1 MRILSIGNSFSQ
13 DAQRYL
19 NKTAKESGIDIE
31 SVNLMIGGCSL
42 ERHYRNMLSKAKDY
56 ELEFNGSFTG
66 FRTSLEEGLLA
77 GHFDVV
83 TLQQVSQLAPKFDTF
98 VPYIFELAAL
108 VRKYAPKAKLIIH
121 QTWSYED
128 GSQRLCEE
136 LKYKKSEDMLS
147 DVVGAYKKAAEL
159 ISADGIIPSGEM
171 MMKLHKSGIEKVHRD
186 TFHASLGLGRYALS
200 LLWMRMLTGKSA
212 EGNNFSAFD
221 VPVSDEQRRIAHQV
235 VDSFEPL
242 KF

>member
-19 NKTAKESGIDIE
+19 HEAANATGIKID
-31 SVNLMIGGCSL
+31 SVNLMIGGCPI
-42 ERHYRNMLSKAKDY
+42 ERHYKNMLSGEKAY
-56 ELEFNGSFTG
+56 ELEFNGISTG
-66 FRTSLEEGLLA
+66 FHVSLEEALLA
-77 GHFDVV
+77 GAWDFI
-83 TLQQVSQLAPKFDTF
+83 TMQQVSHLSFKFDTYN
-98 VPYIFELAAL
+98 PYLSEVCAY
-108 VRKYAPKAKLIIH
+108 VRKYCPKSKIIIH
-121 QTWSYED
+121 QTWSYEE
-128 GSQRLCEE
+128 GSQRLCDE
-136 LKYKKSEDMLS
+136 LKYERAEDMLS
-147 DVVGAYKKAAEL
+147 DIVSSYNKAAEL

-171 MMKLHKSGIEKVHRD
+171 LMKLHKAGIEKVHRD
-186 TFHASLGLGRYALS
+186 TFHASLGVGRYALS